1 MLTDQCPTVPM
12 TKSSEKKRSKPR
24 PTPKVWIFA
33 LVALQILLRLV
44 IAGIGISVIAGSMLY
59 VWRSHTSSNIPIP
72 PAQVANQVSSALPE
86 TPAIPSPELLAKL
99 KELTPKPEVM
109 QLQVLVFDVD
119 AGTYANLNADQP
131 FPAGGTI
138 QLPILVAFLHLVDQG
153 KLRLNAPFDR
163 PDGTKIPLLNAAV
176 SMIRTGDN
184 TATNILLNAMG
195 GTDVVNQLWQ
205 SWQMKQTRLNN
216 LMPDSE
222 GANTTSCADLVH
234 LLSMVERGQILK
246 LRSRDRLMDIL
257 ARTEANDLLPQ
268 GIGADARIYHK
279 MGDTAGSIGD
289 AGIVDMP
296 NGKRYL
302 TAVLV
307 QRISNDAPAHD
318 LIRNISSTTYNFL
331 SST

>member
-1 MLTDQCPTVPM
+1 M
-12 TKSSEKKRSKPR
+12 TKLSEKKLEKKKSKPR
-24 PTPKVWIFA
+24 PTAKVWIFI
-33 LVALQILLRLV
+33 LFALQILLRLV
-44 IAGIGISVIAGSMLY
+44 IAGVGISVIAGSLLY
-59 VWRSHTSSNIPIP
+59 VWRSHTSPNIDMP
-72 PAQVANQVSSALPE
+72 PAQVVHQVSAPLPE

-109 QLQVLVFDVD
+109 QLQVLVLDVD
-119 AGTYANLNADQP
+119 TGTYANLNADQP

-138 QLPILVAFLHLVDQG
+138 QLPILVAFFHLVDQG
-153 KLRLNAPFDR
+153 KLRLNAPFAR
-163 PDGTKIPLLNAAV
+163 PDGTKIPLLTAAV

-184 TATNILLNAMG
+184 TAANILLSAMG
-195 GTDVVNQLWQ
+195 GTDAVNQLWQ
-205 SWQMKQTRLNN
+205 NWQMKHTRLNS
-216 LMPDSE
+216 LLPDSA
-222 GANTTSCADLVH
+222 GSNTTSCADLVN

-257 ARTEANDLLPQ
+257 ARTEANELLPQ
-268 GIGADARIYHK
+268 GLGADARIYHK
-279 MGDTAGSIGD
+279 MGETVSSVGD

-296 NGKRYL
+296 NGQRYL

-307 QRISNDAPAHD
+307 KRLANDAPAHD